1 MKLLKRTSFGNF
13 IIPPLK
19 ISTSELPEEEI
30 PN

>member
-19 ISTSELPEEEI
+19 ISASELLEEEI